1 MNEILKMLNTLTAD
15 ELANV
20 LMRGEIILEK
30 KRKEEAEAELR
41 EKERLRQ
48 EKIAEEKRRQ
58 EEIEELQ
65 RRLQEL
71 QSQKVVIPEEPGKT
85 AEVNFVMYDAP
96 RPVEQSQAKVPAQ
109 DEKVAQPQTVSCP
122 HCNQVNEVGNVFCSV
137 CGQRIPKEQPVS
149 KPQPVPAQPKPE
161 QVVCPHCN
169 QVNEVGNVFC
179 SVCGQRIPKEQ
190 PVSKPQPVPTQPKT
204 GKVACPHCH
213 YLDDAGSMFCSNC
226 GKKMDAAAQPSVSA
240 SASRTVTQSQVSGA
254 QVQYADE
261 SMDEWELLPGE
272 AMERYKVLE
281 KEVQIIEPQVDRKY
295 TYNIQVTNKRIL
307 LSRQSAFAK
316 GMRVAMG
323 GLVGELIT
331 AAAGGGGKPWLAI
344 PFEAISDCGIRNRNE
359 FYIVADQTYVLKNRG
374 FEKFLPELIANAK
387 K

>member
-71 QSQKVVIPEEPGKT
+71 QAQKVVIPEEPGKT

-109 DEKVAQPQTVSCP
+109 DEKVAQPQTV
-122 HCNQVNEVGNVFCSV
+122 
-137 CGQRIPKEQPVS
+137 
-149 KPQPVPAQPKPE
+149 A
-161 QVVCPHCN
+161 CPHCN

-204 GKVACPHCH
+204 GKVACSHCH

-261 SMDEWELLPGE
+261 SMDEWELLPRQQALCPAWRSDHRHGQIQLIRE
-272 AMERYKVLE
+272 AM
-281 KEVQIIEPQVDRKY
+281 P
-295 TYNIQVTNKRIL
+295 
-307 LSRQSAFAK
+307 
-316 GMRVAMG
+316 
-323 GLVGELIT
+323 
-331 AAAGGGGKPWLAI
+331 
-344 PFEAISDCGIRNRNE
+344 
-359 FYIVADQTYVLKNRG
+359 
-374 FEKFLPELIANAK
+374 
-387 K
+387 